1 MEQMA
6 NLQVLPAGDDDQP
19 ERTSPWR
26 SFGSV
31 ASALLARAEAQRA
44 LAAPSEEASFMTV
57 AWAAE

>member
-6 NLQVLPAGDDDQP
+6 NLQVVPAGDDEP

-44 LAAPSEEASFMTV
+44 LAAPSEEAPFMTV